1 MSIYNIP
8 CPLWEIKHFQ
18 RKDMVIMSKEEYAK
32 EERELICRYIEKI
45 DRLDLLRF
53 ICRMAMNLAD
63 NGKKGGVVV

>member
-1 MSIYNIP
+1 
-8 CPLWEIKHFQ
+8 
-18 RKDMVIMSKEEYAK
+18 MSKEEYAK

-45 DRLDLLRF
+45 DRLDLIRF